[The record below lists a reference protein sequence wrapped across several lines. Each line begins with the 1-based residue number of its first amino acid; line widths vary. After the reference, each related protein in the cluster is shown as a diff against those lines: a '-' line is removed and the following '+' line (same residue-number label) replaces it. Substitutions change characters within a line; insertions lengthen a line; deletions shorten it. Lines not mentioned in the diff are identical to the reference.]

1 MPSRD
6 AAVLLLANL
15 AGFLLGLVL
24 RNYLH
29 NRKAG

>member
-1 MPSRD
+1 MRDKD

-15 AGFLLGLVL
+15 AGFLMGLVL